1 MIVEFDKSFGKSL
14 DNLNDKS
21 LFPKIE
27 KLIEKIESSIT
38 LSEISNLKKLAG
50 YKNYY
55 RFRLGDYRVSIE
67 KINEKTIRF
76 IIIAHRK
83 NIYNKF
89 P

>member
-1 MIVEFDKSFGKSL
+1 
-14 DNLNDKS
+14 

-55 RFRLGDYRVSIE
+55 RFRLGDYRVGIE